1 MSDQVVNESSKLT
14 QQEVEDKKKLKLL
27 KILWPGSEL
36 GGGFQKAFFGTYVT
50 YLLTD
55 VYVLSVV
62 LAGMLQSIQTIV
74 SWVFGPM
81 FGTFLDR
88 FSFKKSKFW
97 PWILIGSTVCYGAY
111 IILFSIPA
119 LGVDPK
125 NLAYLAFFMM
135 VVIAISQPIQ
145 TVSKSAIYPKIS
157 SDPKDR
163 TFLATTQKI
172 GRDGGKVI
180 FGYMVPV
187 MLIYFTAT
195 FKGVETS
202 AYAIT
207 GLIIGVISLAFFFAL
222 AYGLRGSYVE
232 REAMEEEITQEGK
245 KKKIPMTVVLKTV
258 FTNKALLTMFSFMA
272 IHKTYY
278 FFHLNTAAYFFQYYF
293 KDFGKLALFMAAFNL
308 SAVVGVMFGGL
319 WIKAFKDSKRGFV
332 ASGICHIIFLG
343 IITFTM
349 KSLSANAFIIL
360 ICGSSFFAGLLE
372 AFIMPLF
379 AGAADWGA
387 WKYGKRQ
394 DGITMSIYSITITT
408 GVLVSTVI
416 RTFLMDRAGYDAAA
430 YAAGEAPSAV
440 VLNTLASMQSTLPF
454 ILSIICIAIVAFFY
468 PLNDSKLAEIRDEMK
483 LRKGQV

>member
-1 MSDQVVNESSKLT
+1 MSDQVVNETTQLS
-14 QQEVEDKKKLKLL
+14 QQEVEDRKKLKLL

-50 YLLTD
+50 FLLTD

-62 LAGMLQSIQTIV
+62 LSGVLQSVQTIL
-74 SWVFGPM
+74 SWLVGPI

-97 PWILIGSTVCYGAY
+97 PWILMGSTVCYGAY

-119 LGVDPK
+119 LGVEPK
-125 NLAYLAFFMM
+125 NLAIFAFMM
-135 VVIAISQPIQ
+135 MIVIAVSQPIQ

-157 SDPKDR
+157 ADPKDR

-180 FGYMVPV
+180 FGYIVPV

-202 AYAIT
+202 AYAVT
-207 GLIIGVISLAFFFAL
+207 GLIIGIISLAFFFAL

-232 REAMEEEITQEGK
+232 REAMEEETTLEGK
-245 KKKIPMTVVLKTV
+245 KKKIPLTVVFKTV
-258 FTNKALLTMFSFMA
+258 FTNKALLAMFSFMS

-278 FFHLNTAAYFFQYYF
+278 FFHLMTAAYFFQYYF
-293 KDFGKLALFMAAFNL
+293 QDFGKLGLFMSAFNL
-308 SAVVGVMFGGL
+308 SAVVGVMFGGV
-319 WIKAFKDSKRGFV
+319 WIKIFKDSKRGFV

-343 IITFTM
+343 IITLTM
-349 KSLSANAFIIL
+349 KSLTANTFIIL

-387 WKYGKRQ
+387 WKSGKRQ

-408 GVLVSTVI
+408 GVLVSTII
-416 RTFLMDRAGYDAAA
+416 RTFIMERAGYNAAA
-430 YAAGEAPSAV
+430 YAAGEVPTTA
-440 VLNTLASMQSTLPF
+440 VLNMLASMQSTLPF

-468 PLNDSKLAEIRDEMK
+468 PLNDAKLAKIRSEMK
-483 LRKGQV
+483 SGKM